1 MLFDEQFKFV
11 GDAICS
17 RKKFIL
23 MFNWTFILT
32 FVLCVNATA
41 NGFSQENKISVD
53 VQGIK
58 LKKAFSLLEEKG
70 NIRILYSEEDLPKG
84 HVVSLQVKE
93 TPVLDVLQLLLK
105 DTYLKYQVLKDGL
118 VIIVSPQMDIIAD
131 PSVKGVVTDEQG
143 NPLAGVNITVKGTL
157 RGTTTD
163 AAGKFSIDVPSKGI
177 LVFTFVGF
185 TAQEVKPGNQVNLSI
200 RLIPENKIL
209 NDVVV
214 VGYGSQKRKDLVG
227 AVGVASR
234 KDFGDVAVSN
244 TAQLIQGKIA
254 GVQVLNNSGEPGAGT
269 QIVVRGTG
277 SFTDAS
283 PLYVIDGIQSDVAT
297 FNSLSSFDV
306 QDITVLKDASSVAI
320 YGAQG
325 ANGVVII
332 TTRHPKIS
340 KPKISYDGYVGF
352 SRPWKQFHMLNA
364 AQYTDL
370 VKEWYVNYGQPLPPR
385 LSTPDALIT
394 KTDWQK
400 EMFRTGKM
408 TEHHILLAGATE
420 NVAYSFSFGYTRQE
434 GQVVDL
440 SFQRA
445 NIRLSLDEHVGK
457 RLRFGQQINFSSQLQ
472 KGVSADILNGLRMPP
487 YIAVYDSANLLGGYG
502 IATSALDGNDAQNP
516 LIQPHLRDVKN
527 RGINGYLQLY
537 GEADLIEGLKFR
549 SQFGGTFL
557 FNQSYNYN
565 PTYAGNQLVTQ
576 DQINENYNYG
586 LSYILENY
594 FTYAHQFGVHNIT
607 LTAGNS
613 YRDGGLGRSISLVG
627 SNFASDDIHQ
637 IGVAKTVTF
646 SNGSANSNARF
657 ISYFA
662 RLNYILLDKYIL
674 TSTIRQDATSLFSE
688 ANRVGN
694 FPSVGLGWRLYNEP
708 FIRNINFLSD
718 LKLRA
723 SWGKTGNSNISGFSY
738 QSNVWTGSGNSV
750 VYPLGP
756 DEILVNG
763 STVAVPATPNLKWE
777 TTSTTDVGI
786 DAILFKNKLNVSIEY
801 YYRNNQNLLVSV
813 PLALSTGYG
822 GVSGASN
829 SQLINAA
836 SAYNKGFE
844 LSLGYN
850 GKLND
855 LTYSLNVNAAYNK
868 NSVTSLGTQGAA
880 PIISGAFYEVPSMT
894 RTQPGQPIGSYYGYV
909 YDHVAIDQA
918 DIDKYNAI
926 ARRKTGNPSAEYQ
939 TGLLPGDRIFED
951 VNGDG
956 IVTEADKKFLG
967 SPIPKWNYGA
977 NITLGYKNFDMM
989 VALQGVAGVQLIN
1002 AMKYYIEGVA
1012 LPFNAK
1018 TTVLNRW
1025 RKPGDITDIT
1035 RAGQNYGTAANLR
1048 NSSWFV
1054 ENGAYARI
1062 RNVTIGYTI
1071 PAASLNALASKV
1083 FSSMRFYVTTQN
1095 LFTFTK
1101 YSGYDPEVSGGAGNL
1116 IFSRG
1121 IDQGA
1126 VPQPRTFLL
1135 GLQVG
1140 F

>member
-1 MLFDEQFKFV
+1 
-11 GDAICS
+11 
-17 RKKFIL
+17 
-23 MFNWTFILT
+23 MFNWAMILT

-41 NGFSQENKISVD
+41 NGFSQESKISVD
-53 VQGIK
+53 LKGVR

-84 HVVSLQVKE
+84 HSVSIQVKE
-93 TPVLDVLQLLLK
+93 TPVLEVLKMLLK
-105 DTYLKYQVLKDGL
+105 DTYLNYQVLKDGL
-118 VIIVSPQMDIIAD
+118 VIIAAAQLDMISD
-131 PSVKGVVTDEQG
+131 PTVKGVVTDDQG
-143 NPLAGVNITVKGTL
+143 APLTGVNITVKGTN

-163 AAGKFSIDVPSKGI
+163 AAGNFSIEVPTKGV
-177 LVFTFVGF
+177 LVFSFVGF
-185 TAQEVKPGNQVNLSI
+185 VPQEIRPGEQVHLSI

-214 VGYGSQKRKDLVG
+214 LGYGSQKRKDLVG

-254 GVQVLNNSGEPGAGT
+254 GVQVLNNSGEPGSGT

-297 FNSLSSFDV
+297 FNALSPFDV

-340 KPKISYDGYVGF
+340 KTKISYDGYAGF

-385 LSTPDALIT
+385 LSTPEALIT

-400 EMFRTGKM
+400 EMFRTGKI
-408 TEHHILLAGATE
+408 TEHHINLAGATE
-420 NVAYSFSFGYTRQE
+420 NVAYSFSFGYTKQE
-434 GQVVDL
+434 GQVVDQ

-445 NIRLSLDEHVGK
+445 NIRINLDERVGK
-457 RLRFGQQINFSSQLQ
+457 RLKFGQQVNFSSQLQ

-487 YIAVYDSANLLGGYG
+487 YISVYDTSNVLGGYG

-527 RGINGYLQLY
+527 RWLNGYLQLF
-537 GEADLIEGLKFR
+537 GEVDIMEGLKFR
-549 SQFGGTFL
+549 SQLGGTFL

-565 PTYAGNQLVTQ
+565 PIYAGNQLVTQ
-576 DQINENYNYG
+576 DQIKENYSYG
-586 LSYILENY
+586 LSYIFENY
-594 FTYAHQFGVHNIT
+594 FTYVHRFGVHDIN
-607 LTAGNS
+607 LTAGSS
-613 YRDGGLGRSISLVG
+613 YRDGGLGRSIGLVG
-627 SNFASDDIHQ
+627 SDFASDEIHQ

-646 SNGSANSNARF
+646 SSGSANSNARF

-662 RLNYILLDKYIL
+662 RLNYIFLDKYIL
-674 TSTIRQDATSLFSE
+674 TGTVRQDATSLFSE
-688 ANRVGN
+688 ANRVGY
-694 FPSVGLGWRLYNEP
+694 FPSVGLGWKLYNEP
-708 FIRNINFLSD
+708 FIRNVSFLSD

-723 SWGKTGNSNISGFSY
+723 SWGRTGNSNISGFSY

-756 DEILVNG
+756 NEVLING
-763 STVAVPATPNLKWE
+763 STVAVPATPHLKWE

-786 DAILFKNKLNVSIEY
+786 DAALFKNKLTLSIEY

-850 GKLND
+850 GKLRD

-894 RTQPGQPIGSYYGYV
+894 RTQPGQPIGSFYGYV

-918 DIDKYNAI
+918 DIDKYNVI
-926 ARRKTGNPSAEYQ
+926 ARQKTGDPSVEYQ
-939 TGLLPGDRIFED
+939 SGLLPGDRIFAD

-956 IVTEADKKFLG
+956 VVTEADKKFLG
-967 SPIPKWNYGA
+967 SPIPKWNYGF
-977 NITLGYKNFDMM
+977 NLTMSYKNFDML

-1018 TTVLNRW
+1018 TSVLKRW
-1025 RKPGDITDIT
+1025 QHPGDVTDIA

-1071 PAASLNALASKV
+1071 PATSMGASAGRV
-1083 FSSMRFYVTTQN
+1083 FSSIRCYVTAQN

-1126 VPQPRTFLL
+1126 VPQPRSFLL